1 MPAARIS
8 PEDLMTR
15 MKSEDVLIVDVR
27 QDEPYEKS
35 SRKIAGSVRV
45 EPNDDE
51 AIKAF
56 MKTLGKTKPVV
67 TYCT

>member
-15 MKSEDVLIVDVR
+15 MKSEDILIVDVR

-35 SRKIAGSVRV
+35 NRKIMGSVRV
-45 EPNDDE
+45 NPNDDE

-56 MKTLGKTKPVV
+56 MKTLDKTRPVV

>member
-1 MPAARIS
+1 VPAARIS

-15 MKSEDVLIVDVR
+15 MKSEDILIVDVR

-35 SRKIAGSVRV
+35 RRKIAGSVRV
-45 EPNDDE
+45 DPNNDE
-51 AIKAF
+51 AIQTF
-56 MKTLGKTKPVV
+56 MKTLVKTKPVV